1 MIMCFISGPQLDEL
15 QKMNLVP
22 QNWLLRIYSQ
32 HYHAVNHSYRFL
44 RSFELCLIS
53 VVISKSLWENLAYQ
67 PGRPISWY

>member
-44 RSFELCLIS
+44 RSFELGLIS
-53 VVISKSLWENLAYQ
+53 VVI
-67 PGRPISWY
+67 